1 MSFLN
6 FSLGGKKNKASKA
19 KTSTTSL
26 YSSDNKPLFLSSP
39 YVTHML
45 VKGNFK
51 TITEL
56 PKFIDLE
63 EWLAFNTFE
72 FFNHINMFYGSI
84 TDFCTP
90 QVCPSM
96 SAGPGVEYAWVDA
109 SSKKIKLS
117 APQYIDYMASSI
129 QNMMGDENLFPTK
142 AGREFP
148 RDFIQ
153 LVRRIFGQ
161 LFRLFAHIYH
171 HHYDK
176 ILSLHEEPHLNSLF
190 AHFISFA
197 KEFDLLDKKEIQP
210 LQELIDTMVDDG
222 VIS

>member
-1 MSFLN
+1 MI
-6 FSLGGKKNKASKA
+6 A
-19 KTSTTSL
+19 
-26 YSSDNKPLFLSSP
+26 
-39 YVTHML
+39 
-45 VKGNFK
+45 
-51 TITEL
+51 
-56 PKFIDLE
+56 
-63 EWLAFNTFE
+63 FE

-96 SAGPGVEYAWVDA
+96 SAGPGVEYTWVDA
-109 SSKKIKLS
+109 SSKKVKLS

>member
-6 FSLGGKKNKASKA
+6 FSLGGKKNKANKSKPLA
-19 KTSTTSL
+19 ASIH
-26 YSSDNKPLFLSSP
+26 SSDYKPLFLCSP
-39 YVTHML
+39 YVNHML

-56 PKFIDLE
+56 PHYIELDE
-63 EWLAFNTFE
+63 CISN
-72 FFNHINMFYGSI
+72 FNHLNMFDGSI

-90 QVCPSM
+90 HTCPSM
-96 SAGPGVEYAWVDA
+96 SAGSGIDYTWIDA

-129 QNMMGDENLFPTK
+129 QNMMSDETLFPTK

-148 RDFIQ
+148 KDFPQ
-153 LVRRIFGQ
+153 LVKRIFGQ

-176 ILSLHEEPHLNSLF
+176 ILSLYEEPHLNSLF
-190 AHFISFA
+190 AHFISFT

-210 LQELIDTMVDDG
+210 LQELIDIMMEDG
-222 VIS
+222 IISSGI

>member
-1 MSFLN
+1 
-6 FSLGGKKNKASKA
+6 
-19 KTSTTSL
+19 
-26 YSSDNKPLFLSSP
+26 
-39 YVTHML
+39 ML

-56 PKFIDLE
+56 PKYIDVN

-90 QVCPSM
+90 NICPSM
-96 SAGPGVEYAWVDA
+96 SAGPGVEYTWVDA

-129 QNMMGDENLFPTK
+129 QNMMGDETLFPTK
-142 AGREFP
+142 VGRDFPREFP
-148 RDFIQ
+148 Q

-197 KEFDLLDKKEIQP
+197 KEFDLLEKKEIQP
-210 LQELIDTMVDDG
+210 LQELIDVMIKDG

>member
-1 MSFLN
+1 
-6 FSLGGKKNKASKA
+6 
-19 KTSTTSL
+19 
-26 YSSDNKPLFLSSP
+26 
-39 YVTHML
+39 
-45 VKGNFK
+45 
-51 TITEL
+51 
-56 PKFIDLE
+56 
-63 EWLAFNTFE
+63 
-72 FFNHINMFYGSI
+72 MFYGSI

-90 QVCPSM
+90 NMCPSM
-96 SAGPGVEYAWVDA
+96 SAGPGVEYTWVDA

-129 QNMMGDENLFPTK
+129 QNMMGDESLFPTK
-142 AGREFP
+142 AGRDFPREFP
-148 RDFIQ
+148 Q

-197 KEFDLLDKKEIQP
+197 KEFDLLEKKEIQP
-210 LQELIDTMVDDG
+210 LQELIDVMMKDG
-222 VIS
+222 IIS

>member
-6 FSLGGKKNKASKA
+6 FSLGGKKNKLSKS
-19 KTSTTSL
+19 KGSTAFPNADT
-26 YSSDNKPLFLSSP
+26 KPLFLTNP

-56 PKFIDLE
+56 PKYIDIN

-90 QVCPSM
+90 NMCPSM
-96 SAGPGVEYAWVDA
+96 SAGPGVEYTWVDA

-129 QNMMGDENLFPTK
+129 QNMMGDESLFPTK
-142 AGREFP
+142 AGRDFPREFP
-148 RDFIQ
+148 Q

-197 KEFDLLDKKEIQP
+197 KEFDLLEKKEIQP
-210 LQELIDTMVDDG
+210 LQELIDVMMKDG
-222 VIS
+222 IIS

>member
-6 FSLGGKKNKASKA
+6 FSLGGKRNKAAKSKSSS
-19 KTSTTSL
+19 TSQS
-26 YSSDNKPLFLSSP
+26 KPLFLCNP

-51 TITEL
+51 TIIEL
-56 PKFIDLE
+56 PKYVDVN

-72 FFNHINMFYGSI
+72 FFNCLNLVYGSI
-84 TDFCTP
+84 NDFCTA
-90 QVCPSM
+90 QSCPAM
-96 SAGPGVEYAWVDA
+96 SGGPGVEYTWSDSV
-109 SSKKIKLS
+109 SKKVKLP
-117 APQYIDYMASSI
+117 APQYIDFMTASI
-129 QNMMGDENLFPTK
+129 QNLLDDESLFPTK
-142 AGREFP
+142 AGRDFP
-148 RDFIQ
+148 PREMPAA
-153 LVRRIFGQ
+153 VRKVFSQ

-176 ILSLHEEPHLNSLF
+176 ILSLHEEPHFNSLF

-197 KEFDLLDKKEIQP
+197 REFDLLDKKETQP
-210 LQELIDTMVDDG
+210 LQELIDTMSKNG